1 MLLNF
6 FFKHIKLHSVHTV
19 KFVCVCECLCAVIL
33 CGKRNLDTASAAI
46 AAAAFL
52 VFVYTHTNKG
62 TFARAFNTYSE
73 LLVVVVKLT

>member
-1 MLLNF
+1 M
-6 FFKHIKLHSVHTV
+6 
-19 KFVCVCECLCAVIL
+19 CVCECLCAVIL